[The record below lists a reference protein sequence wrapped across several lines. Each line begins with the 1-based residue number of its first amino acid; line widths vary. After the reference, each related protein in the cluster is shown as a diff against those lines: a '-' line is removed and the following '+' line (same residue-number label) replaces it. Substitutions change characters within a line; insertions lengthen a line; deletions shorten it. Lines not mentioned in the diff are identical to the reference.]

1 MVSLTSQPKVDLVP
15 FDPRIEEAAPF
26 PDSERVICSNNPL
39 EIAICQFRFAAVLKI
54 TAEPPA
60 EFQDGL
66 RKDYPQ
72 FREIPPIYIAP
83 GSPPE
88 LVSVSL
94 SKDRRE

>member
-1 MVSLTSQPKVDLVP
+1 MVSMTSQPKVDLVP
-15 FDPRIEEAAPF
+15 FDPCIEEAAPF
-26 PDSERVICSNNPL
+26 PDSERVICSDNPL
-39 EIAICQFRFAAVLKI
+39 EMVICQFRFAAILKI

-60 EFQDGL
+60 EFLDGL
-66 RKDYPQ
+66 RKDYPL

-94 SKDRRE
+94 SRARR